1 MRILQAIYVAGIPLT
16 IYLAGGMFFSE
27 LRSVGKKQ
35 PVRLGEIFSA
45 LIMGFFYS
53 LLWPILLPLAFVLT
67 NGAENGVW
75 KK

>member
-1 MRILQAIYVAGIPLT
+1 MRILQA

-45 LIMGFFYS
+45 LIVGFFYS
-53 LLWPILLPLAFVLT
+53 LLWPILLPLVFVLT